1 MGNEYNTPG
10 VDLSNSRW
18 TGDLVTA
25 VWDVTDTNPADRSW
39 SPRSHFVLKGAMREG
54 GNRIE
59 LRLSDSTGAVEEAE
73 LELKGIGN
81 GRYLVRYGGVENR
94 ITVSDVLR
102 FSLPIPNAEQIR
114 IERVSAAVT

>member
-1 MGNEYNTPG
+1 
-10 VDLSNSRW
+10 
-18 TGDLVTA
+18 
-25 VWDVTDTNPADRSW
+25 
-39 SPRSHFVLKGAMREG
+39 MREG
-54 GNRIE
+54 GNRME
-59 LRLSDSTGAVEEAE
+59 LRLSDSTGAVKEAE